1 MLGDS
6 EQRPFFRQDI
16 QGLRGIAVLLVVLY
30 HSGFALPG
38 GYVGVDVFFVIS
50 GFVIT
55 QLLIREVSA
64 KETGLLIRFYK
75 RRLKRL
81 LPASSIAVAI
91 IALLSFLVFAPE
103 NLLAVS
109 TLARSTLF
117 LGANFNVLTGPGY
130 FSSTNPL
137 EHMWSLA
144 VEEQLYVFYPVLF
157 LVIWRFFGQHKN
169 YFRILAFVLIS
180 IGIISFSG
188 SVLLSN
194 GRASIYIN
202 EHFHSTPE
210 RFAFFMMPTR
220 VWEFF
225 VGALITL
232 IPASI
237 YKKHPFLNSVLTL
250 IGFLAIL
257 FASISFDEAT
267 KFPGVAA
274 ILPVCGTGLIIA
286 CSLHVPKALK
296 VLQSHALLY
305 FGAVSYSWYLWH
317 WPAIV
322 FSQILFPKNSA
333 ILIFAIVLSLIIA
346 TFSYK
351 KVESLFRPH
360 QLITTRKQYSYISI
374 AIAFCLLSPF
384 ITTRLLP
391 FLEKQIYRPSEFV
404 EPNFSSSHGC
414 HDSNIKPSCVI
425 QNGITYPTMIL
436 VGDSHAGAASDGIAE
451 AAKIAQLNFA
461 VQSYS
466 GCPPFPIQNGDG
478 CFGTR
483 PITKQ
488 TIDELNPQIV
498 VVAVAIDRYIDLGSS
513 LTEIPKYI
521 TNYVDYVHSLVI
533 DGRQV
538 VVLLE
543 VPRMDISGQKS
554 ILKPKFSTRITPLS
568 DQVRHKVWL
577 GMLTKELATMSD
589 VAVIDFDT
597 ILCPSGSCNPRLNG
611 SLIYL
616 DTTHLTVAGSRL
628 LTPIVSETLKEIKP

>member
-1 MLGDS
+1 MLDDS

-16 QGLRGIAVLLVVLY
+16 QGLRGIAVLLVVIY

-55 QLLIREVSA
+55 QLLIREVSF
-64 KETGLLIRFYK
+64 KETGLLIHFYK

-91 IALLSFLVFAPE
+91 IALLSFLVIAPE

-117 LGANFNVLTGPGY
+117 LGANFNGLTGPGY

-157 LVIWRFFGQHKN
+157 LVIWRFFGKHKN
-169 YFRILAFVLIS
+169 YFRILAS
-180 IGIISFSG
+180 ILFSFGIISFSG

-194 GRASIYIN
+194 GRGSIYIN
-202 EHFHSTPE
+202 EHFLSTPE

-232 IPASI
+232 IPAKI
-237 YKKHPFLNSVLTL
+237 YKTPFLNSALTL
-250 IGFLAIL
+250 IGFFAIL
-257 FASISFDEAT
+257 FASISFNEAT

-274 ILPVCGTGLIIA
+274 VLPVCGTGLIIA

-296 VLQSHALLY
+296 VLQSRALLH

-322 FSQILFPKNSA
+322 FSQNLYPRNSA
-333 ILIFAIVLSLIIA
+333 VLAFAIVLSLIIA

-360 QLITTRKQYSYISI
+360 HSITTRKKYSYISI

-384 ITTRLLP
+384 ITTRMLP
-391 FLEKQIYRPSEFV
+391 FLEKQIHQPSEYV
-404 EPNFSSSHGC
+404 EPNFSVTHGC

-425 QNGITYPTMIL
+425 QNGTTYPTMIL
-436 VGDSHAGAASDGIAE
+436 VGDSLAGAASDGIAE
-451 AAKIAQLNFA
+451 AAKISRLNFA

-483 PITKQ
+483 PVTKQ
-488 TIDELNPQIV
+488 TIDELNPRIV

-513 LTEIPKYI
+513 LTEIPIYI
-521 TNYVDYVHSLVI
+521 TNYLEYIDSLVI

-543 VPRMDISGQKS
+543 VPKMDISGQKS
-554 ILKPKFSTRITPLS
+554 ILKPKFSTRITSLS

-577 GMLTKELATMSD
+577 GMLTKELATLSD
-589 VAVIDFDT
+589 VTVINVDT
-597 ILCPSGSCNPRLNG
+597 IFCPQGLCNPRQNG
-611 SLIYL
+611 SLLYL
-616 DTTHLTVAGSRL
+616 DPTHLTVAGSRL
-628 LTPIVSETLKEIKP
+628 LTPIFAEKLKEFNS

>member
-64 KETGLLIRFYK
+64 EETGLLIRFYK

-103 NLLAVS
+103 NLLVVS

-360 QLITTRKQYSYISI
+360 HLITTR
-374 AIAFCLLSPF
+374 
-384 ITTRLLP
+384 
-391 FLEKQIYRPSEFV
+391 KQIYRPSELV
-404 EPNFSSSHGC
+404 EPNFSVTHGC

-425 QNGITYPTMIL
+425 QNGTTYPTMIL
-436 VGDSHAGAASDGIAE
+436 VGDSLAGAASDGIAE

-483 PITKQ
+483 PVTKQ

-498 VVAVAIDRYIDLGSS
+498 VIAVAIDRYIYWGSS
-513 LTEIPKYI
+513 LTEIPTYI
-521 TNYVDYVHSLVI
+521 TNYLEYIDSLVI

-543 VPRMDISGQKS
+543 VPMMDISGQKS
-554 ILKPKFSTRITPLS
+554 ILKPKFSTRITTLS